1 MNAKTKAGPNELLR
15 KAREQHNLTQKELAE
30 EIGVA
35 HITVNRWEKGKVTP
49 IPYYRQKLC
58 NFFQM
63 DAESLGLPL
72 PVEKGKTPLRNH
84 LPENVNQLLKHPFWK

>member
-1 MNAKTKAGPNELLR
+1 MPRKKTSMAGNKTMPNELLR
-15 KAREQHNLTQKELAE
+15 KARAQLNLTQKELAE
-30 EIGVA
+30 EIGVT

-63 DAESLGLPL
+63 DAESLGLP
-72 PVEKGKTPLRNH
+72 PLA
-84 LPENVNQLLKHPFWK
+84 QKK

>member
-1 MNAKTKAGPNELLR
+1 MPRKKTSMAGKKAMPNELLR
-15 KAREQHNLTQKELAE
+15 RAREQHDLTQKELAE
-30 EIGVA
+30 EIGVT

-63 DAESLGLPL
+63 DAGSLGLPSL
-72 PVEKGKTPLRNH
+72 PRKK
-84 LPENVNQLLKHPFWK
+84 

>member
-1 MNAKTKAGPNELLR
+1 MPRKKTSMVEKRAVPNELLK

-30 EIGVA
+30 EIGVT

-58 NFFQM
+58 NFFQK
-63 DAESLGLPL
+63 DTESLGLP
-72 PVEKGKTPLRNH
+72 PLA
-84 LPENVNQLLKHPFWK
+84 PKK